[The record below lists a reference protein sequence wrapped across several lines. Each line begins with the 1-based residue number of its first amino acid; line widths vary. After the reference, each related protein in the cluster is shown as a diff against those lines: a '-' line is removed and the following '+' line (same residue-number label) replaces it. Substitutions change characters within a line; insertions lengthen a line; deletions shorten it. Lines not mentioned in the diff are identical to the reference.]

1 MHVTPFIVGNPVPP
15 EHFINRRREV
25 RRAVSLLLSGQSLAF
40 TGEPRIGKTSLLDY
54 LKAPETRRELYGE
67 AGERLVFR
75 YFDAQSWPDGFSRIA
90 FWKQALEPLVE
101 AIRRQAP
108 TSPLLELHRE
118 CSKEEYGTY
127 VLERLFANLQESG
140 WHLVLLLDEFDAVL
154 QHPQLN
160 STEFYGGLRT
170 LASRYGQALTIV
182 LASRR
187 PLSDLNAET
196 QHYARTG
203 SPFFNFV
210 KEFPLKPFS
219 RRDSEAILDQAL
231 VRFNFR
237 LKERDHIFHMAGGHP
252 YLLQVAADALWN
264 AYADGLPLNARLQRV
279 DEELLRV
286 AADTLRDTWRNWPP
300 AMRLVFAIIALDE
313 APSLLNERE
322 FDLGPLLK
330 ALQSHPREL
339 RQLKEK
345 GFIVE
350 SQRPDWRMRSG
361 YEVAAKVMLLWLAEE
376 LISELR
382 HEEDLRQL
390 MEREEW
396 IGLLKQKE
404 RDTLIEAVRGLGKLD
419 YEGTQSFVKA
429 AAEGLGKGI
438 TS

>member
-67 AGERLVFR
+67 AGERMVFR

-170 LASRYGQALTIV
+170 LASRCGQALTLI

-210 KEFPLKPFS
+210 QEFPLKPFS
-219 RRDSEAILDQAL
+219 QKHRKEILKRAGRRFKP
-231 VRFNFR
+231 R
-237 LKERDHIFHMAGGHP
+237 ERDHIFRLAGGHP
-252 YLLQVAADALWN
+252 YLLQVAAAALWD
-264 AYADGLPLNARLQRV
+264 AYEDGLAPDARLRYV
-279 DEELLRV
+279 SEELRRV
-286 AADTLRDTWRNWPP
+286 AADTLQDTWRNWTP
-300 AMRLVFAIIALDE
+300 AMRKAFAIIALDE

-390 MEREEW
+390 LEREEW
-396 IGLLKQKE
+396 IGQFKRGE
-404 RDTLIEAVRGLGKLD
+404 RDAFVRAVQGLGRFAR
-419 YEGTQSFVKA
+419 EGVQSFVKA

>member
-25 RRAVSLLLSGQSLAF
+25 RQAVSRLLNGGQSSAF

-90 FWKQALEPLVE
+90 FWKRALEPLVE

-118 CSKEEYGTY
+118 CSKEEYGSY

-210 KEFPLKPFS
+210 QEFPLKPFS
-219 RRDSEAILDQAL
+219 QKHRKEILKRAGRRFKP
-231 VRFNFR
+231 R
-237 LKERDHIFHMAGGHP
+237 ERDHIFRLAGGHP
-252 YLLQVAADALWN
+252 YLLQVAAAALWD
-264 AYADGLPLNARLQRV
+264 AYEDGLAPDARLRYV
-279 DEELLRV
+279 SEELRRV
-286 AADTLRDTWRNWPP
+286 AADTLQDTWRNWTP
-300 AMRLVFAIIALDE
+300 AMRKAFAIIALDE

-376 LISELR
+376 LISELW

-390 MEREEW
+390 LEREEW
-396 IGLLKQKE
+396 IGQFKRGE
-404 RDTLIEAVRGLGKLD
+404 RDAFVRAVQGLGRFARK
-419 YEGTQSFVKA
+419 GVQSFVKA